1 MATILHLLPTCPVTS
16 NSSHFTQLPSHP
28 ICSRII
34 KAVSN
39 KPFLIPKVLMDEKG
53 SSPHSTAKGN
63 SLASGP
69 PCLEPPSLYSW
80 GVQTKT
86 HLAEDVRWALLYQLL
101 GQLLSCINQHR
112 SFEFHIACEF
122 TSSWEALP
130 WAVIHLSKKPGMEG
144 GSRSSQQTSPPFC
157 QENYRR
163 ALSPVTLNQLKG
175 RENRTAERSG
185 KEALQAPL
193 AWRLLETPSCVSA
206 LLAGNP

>member
-1 MATILHLLPTCPVTS
+1 MATILHLLSTCPVTP
-16 NSSHFTQLPSHP
+16 NSSHFTQLPSHS

-39 KPFLIPKVLMDEKG
+39 KSFLIHKDLMEEKG
-53 SSPHSTAKGN
+53 SSPHSTAKGT
-63 SLASGP
+63 SLASGH

-80 GVQTKT
+80 GVQAKT

-130 WAVIHLSKKPGMEG
+130 WAVIKYA
-144 GSRSSQQTSPPFC
+144 F
-157 QENYRR
+157 
-163 ALSPVTLNQLKG
+163 LK
-175 RENRTAERSG
+175 S
-185 KEALQAPL
+185 L
-193 AWRLLETPSCVSA
+193 AWREASGAVSRQA
-206 LLAGNP
+206 LLFTKRTTEGHWAL